1 MYNFFVHPSTLQK
14 MDQVLKMRMA
24 EGSAGYGIY
33 IMMLELLRD
42 SENYRQHYDPNVIAW
57 AMHEPD
63 VDRLKRVCEAYDL
76 FRIDENQDISSP
88 WLISTMAAHEER
100 RQKLSAAGKK
110 SAAVK
115 AERKEISS
123 TTLPPPS
130 QGGCN
135 VVDSVSQQNINK
147 EKSDK
152 NKKSPLTPIVV
163 GEGINVFDKDFISQT
178 GKAKG
183 PAYDPACGEFSSYN
197 DKRHNINPIMAA
209 AVTYSMTRAQVL
221 ALMAATNIGAI
232 GCPEFVALLAAFRH
246 CKDTQFKPTYPF
258 EYFMSKILDAH
269 QA

>member
-42 SENYRQHYDPNVIAW
+42 SANYRQHYDPTVIAW

-63 VDRLKRVCEAYDL
+63 IERLRRVCESYDL
-76 FRIDENQDISSP
+76 FVIDELQDISSP

-115 AERKEISS
+115 AERKDSSS
-123 TTLPPPS
+123 TTLPPPL

-135 VVDSVSQQNINK
+135 LVGNLDQQNINK
-147 EKSDK
+147 EISKK
-152 NKKSPLTPIVV
+152 NKKSPLTPHVI
-163 GEGINVFDKDFISQT
+163 GEGVNVFDKDFISAV

-183 PAYDPACGEFSSYN
+183 AVYDPACNEFEHMN
-197 DKRHNINPIMAA
+197 DKEHNINPIMAA
-209 AVTYSMTRAQVL
+209 AVTYKLTRDQVC
-221 ALMAATNIGAI
+221 ALMVATHYGQI
-232 GCPEFVALLAAFRH
+232 GCPELVALLAAFRH
-246 CKDTQFKPTYPF
+246 CKDTQFKPSYPF
-258 EYFMSKILDAH
+258 EYFMSKMSDVH
-269 QA
+269 DS

>member
-14 MDQVLKMRMA
+14 MDQVLKMRMS
-24 EGSAGYGIY
+24 EGAAGYGIF

-42 SENYRQHYDPNVIAW
+42 SENYRQHYDPAVIAW

-63 VDRLKRVCEAYDL
+63 IDRLKRVCQDYNL
-76 FRIDENQDISSP
+76 FQIDENQDISCP

-115 AERKEISS
+115 AERKETSS

-135 VVDSVSQQNINK
+135 VVERVTQQNINK
-147 EKSDK
+147 DKSEK
-152 NKKSPLTPIVV
+152 NKKSPLTPIVA
-163 GEGINVFDKDFISQT
+163 GERINVFDKDFISAV
-178 GKAKG
+178 GKSKG
-183 PAYDPACGEFSSYN
+183 AAYDPACNEFEHMN
-197 DKRHNINPIMAA
+197 DKQHNINPIMAA
-209 AVTYSMTRAQVL
+209 AVTYKLTRDQVC
-221 ALMAATNIGAI
+221 ALMVATHYGLI
-232 GCPEFVALLAAFRH
+232 GCPELVALLSAFRH

-258 EYFMSKILDAH
+258 EYFMSKISEAH
-269 QA
+269 EA

>member
-42 SENYRQHYDPNVIAW
+42 SDNYRQHYDPTVIAW

-63 VDRLKRVCEAYDL
+63 LDRLKRVCETYDL
-76 FRIDENQDISSP
+76 FVIDDNQDISSP

-115 AERKEISS
+115 AERKETIS
-123 TTLPPPS
+123 TTLPPPI

-147 EKSDK
+147 KKSEK

-163 GEGINVFDKDFISQT
+163 GEGINVFDKDFISSV

-183 PAYDPACGEFSSYN
+183 VPYDPACNEFEHMN
-197 DKRHNINPIMAA
+197 DKKHNINPIMAA
-209 AVTYSMTRAQVL
+209 AVTYKLTRDQVC
-221 ALMAATNIGAI
+221 ALMVATHYGEI
-232 GCPEFVALLAAFRH
+232 GCPELVALLAAFRH

-258 EYFMSKILDAH
+258 EYFMSKMAEAH
-269 QA
+269 EA